1 MHHLNWLFYK
11 IDFRSKNHFMHFG
24 YSRTICSA
32 FLFLI
37 NALAMSFFVI
47 IISACT
53 DKVDNQSAYTASST
67 SAPASTPA
75 SASHF
80 TSDNQLE
87 SNIKAELSLET
98 SLHGYEI
105 YVSARQGSVQISGL
119 VENQLQHD
127 KALSIARSVNG
138 VDSIEDKLR
147 IKN

>member
-1 MHHLNWLFYK
+1 MHYLNWLLYK
-11 IDFRSKNHFMHFG
+11 IDFLSKNYSMHFG
-24 YSRTICSA
+24 YRGTLCSA
-32 FLFLI
+32 LLFLI
-37 NALAMSFFVI
+37 NALAMSVFVI

-53 DKVDNQSAYTASST
+53 DKVDNESIHTASSV
-67 SAPASTPA
+67 SA
-75 SASHF
+75 SASASTSPF

-127 KALSIARSVNG
+127 KALSIARSVDG